1 MAYITYKQPTW
12 DLKMIGVLGV
22 NSWAV
27 LGGLI
32 VLLAV
37 SLEESSCILLV
48 GMLIKRVRFQPM

>member
-1 MAYITYKQPTW
+1 
-12 DLKMIGVLGV
+12 MIGVLGV